1 MDIITG
7 EKIQRKCDLFI
18 GTHQDFITNPNL
30 GQPEKWKLI
39 TSITS
44 VWDNPR
50 SLFCYGHRLKDF
62 KRILPFFGNNFI
74 LVSHN
79 SDENITNEY
88 IDILETPK
96 LVKWYA
102 QNVCLDHPKLE
113 MIPIGIANSMWVYGD
128 TSIVERVAN
137 LKHPKDR
144 DFYFQFTVQTNPSE
158 RLKCKNV
165 ISAKGLHFDCSSLN
179 FEEYLKKLS
188 TYKYAICP
196 PGNGIDSLRIWEC
209 IYLGVIPVV
218 VKSVF
223 TEKLNEKFKIVV
235 LDDWDMF
242 DANELI
248 KNYTAPPDVEN
259 IVDLLCS
266 NISSSF

>member
-1 MDIITG
+1 MNIITG

-18 GTHQDFITNPNL
+18 GTHQDFMNNPNI
-30 GQPEKWKLI
+30 GQPDKWKLI

-44 VWDNPR
+44 VWDNPIT
-50 SLFCYGHRLKDF
+50 LFCYGHRLKDF

-79 SDENITNEY
+79 SDENITDEY

-113 MIPIGIANSMWVYGD
+113 MIPIGIANSMWAHGD
-128 TSIVERVAN
+128 TNTVERVVN
-137 LKHPKDR
+137 LKHTKDQN
-144 DFYFQFTVQTNPSE
+144 FYFQFTVETNISE
-158 RLKCKNV
+158 RMRCKRV
-165 ISAKGLHFDCSSLN
+165 LSDKGLNFDYNSLK
-179 FEEYLKKLS
+179 FEDYLKKLS
-188 TYKYAICP
+188 RYKYAICP
-196 PGNGIDSLRIWEC
+196 PGNGIDSHRIWEC
-209 IYLGVIPVV
+209 LYLGVIPVV
-218 VKSVF
+218 VKSIF

-242 DANELI
+242 DANDLI
-248 KNYTAPPDVEN
+248 KNYTTPPGAEDN
-259 IVDLLCS
+259 IAMLL
-266 NISSSF
+266 NPFTHYV